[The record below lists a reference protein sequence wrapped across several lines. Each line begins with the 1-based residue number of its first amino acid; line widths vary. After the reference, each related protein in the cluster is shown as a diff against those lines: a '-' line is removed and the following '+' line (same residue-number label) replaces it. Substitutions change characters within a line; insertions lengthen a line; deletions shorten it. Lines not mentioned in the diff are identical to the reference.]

1 MEKIIK
7 FNEYNDN
14 TNEGIKN
21 VFKKFTN
28 SYKESKIE
36 KIETKVN
43 NILLNIKEK
52 IKKDITLVNKDF
64 IDKELV
70 LLNKTITEELV
81 NKLNLVIFFRTLRKT
96 IKNNTADV
104 NEHIDTYFQEYL
116 DTLYDRLKNI
126 TEEEKEKADLE
137 LDKLKTPEEV
147 DEDNSNINRKV
158 YLKEKYLLQIELL
171 KMQEWI
177 KDNKEKVLVICD
189 GRDSAGK
196 GSTIRRF
203 VEHLNPKNYRVET
216 FGVPT
221 DYEKEHWFDRYTKVL
236 PKEGEIVFFDRSY
249 YNRAVTEPA
258 MGYCTEE
265 QYLKFMSEVNSYEED
280 LINKGYYIFKFWFSI
295 TKEKQLQRFELRK
308 ASALKYWKYSPNDA
322 ASVSKWDVLTKFK
335 DQMFAQ
341 TSTDIA
347 PWTIIDSNDKRS
359 AQLNAI
365 RTVLNE
371 IPYSDNKNQKVLKT
385 YKEVVYEV

>member
-1 MEKIIK
+1 MNMNQAKEFYDKIKPLTPMDFYSLGIPVDNFKTVETLEDLKKSPTNIIICECIKYIEFIQNNFRKQKLLKKEKYVMSTSVFAQLHFDK
-7 FNEYNDN
+7 R
-14 TNEGIKN
+14 TNLEILKPSPIQ
-21 VFKKFTN
+21 FKKV
-28 SYKESKIE
+28 YKPYSGQNLDDK
-36 KIETKVN
+36 T
-43 NILLNIKEK
+43 LLVFRQGGIG
-52 IKKDITLVNKDF
+52 DLLF
-64 IDKELV
+64 IQP
-70 LLNKTITEELV
+70 
-81 NKLNLVIFFRTLRKT
+81 NLI
-96 IKNNTADV
+96 
-104 NEHIDTYFQEYL
+104 
-116 DTLYDRLKNI
+116 
-126 TEEEKEKADLE
+126 
-137 LDKLKTPEEV
+137 
-147 DEDNSNINRKV
+147 

-177 KDNKEKVLVICD
+177 KENKKKILIICE

-196 GSTIRRF
+196 GSTIKRF